1 MMLMNNLTNKR
12 ILLGVTGGIAAYK
25 SAELVRR
32 LRDHGAEVRVVMTRG
47 ACEFITPLTMQA
59 LSGKEVHTE
68 LLDHAAESGMSHIAL
83 ARWCDVVLVAPA
95 SANFIARLTQGM
107 ADDLLST
114 LCLAT
119 AAPVVIAP
127 AMNQQMWSNPAT
139 QANIATLG
147 QREIIIAGP
156 GEGSQAC
163 GEVGPGR
170 MLEPDQLI
178 LATDQL
184 FSTGLLADLKM
195 VVTAGPTREAIDPV
209 RYITNHSSG
218 RMGYAVARAA
228 AEAGADVTLVSGP
241 VTIEAP
247 HQVRHISVD
256 TAEQMR
262 DAVMSDI
269 TKSDIFVAAA
279 AVADYRCA
287 DVAEQK
293 IKKKFDDLKLLLHK
307 NPDILAEVARLPE
320 APFTVGFAAETENL
334 LDNARLKL
342 KDKRLDMIAAN
353 QVGEDIGFNVE
364 ENMLH
369 VFWQSGSQAPENQT
383 QENKA
388 QGDQT
393 LQHQTL
399 ERAPKERLARQ
410 LIQVIANHYYEKN
423 SAQKNANQENT
434 TQVH

>member
-95 SANFIARLTQGM
+95 SANFIARLTHGL

>member
-32 LRDHGAEVRVVMTRG
+32 LREQGAEVRVVMTRG

-59 LSGKEVHTE
+59 LSGREVHTE
-68 LLDHAAESGMSHIAL
+68 LLDHVAESGQGGGMGHIEL

-95 SANFIARLTQGM
+95 SANFIARLAHGL

-119 AAPVVIAP
+119 TAPLVIAP
-127 AMNQQMWSNPAT
+127 AMNQQMWGNIAT
-139 QANIATLG
+139 QENIATLV
-147 QREIIIAGP
+147 QREIKIVGP
-156 GEGSQAC
+156 AEGSQAC
-163 GEVGPGR
+163 GEIGPGR
-170 MLEPDQLI
+170 MLEPEQLM
-178 LATDQL
+178 LEASQL
-184 FSTGLLADLKM
+184 FSTGLLADLKL

-228 AEAGADVTLVSGP
+228 AEAGANVTLVSGP
-241 VTIEAP
+241 VNIEPP

-262 DAVMSDI
+262 DIVMSDI
-269 TKSDIFVAAA
+269 IESDIFVAAA

-287 DVAEQK
+287 DVAQQK
-293 IKKKFDDLKLLLHK
+293 IKKKAEDLSLLLQK
-307 NPDILAEVARLPE
+307 NPDILAEVASLPR

-334 LDNARLKL
+334 LDNARMKL
-342 KDKRLDMIAAN
+342 QNKKLDMIAAN
-353 QVGEDIGFNVE
+353 QVGEGLGFNVD
-364 ENMLH
+364 ENELQI
-369 VFWQSGSQAPENQT
+369 FWQAGDQGQENQVQNNQT
-383 QENKA
+383 GENQIIK
-388 QGDQT
+388 
-393 LQHQTL
+393 HQTL
-399 ERAPKERLARQ
+399 ERASKEKLARQ
-410 LIQVIANHYYEKN
+410 LIKVIANRYYEKN
-423 SAQKNANQENT
+423 S